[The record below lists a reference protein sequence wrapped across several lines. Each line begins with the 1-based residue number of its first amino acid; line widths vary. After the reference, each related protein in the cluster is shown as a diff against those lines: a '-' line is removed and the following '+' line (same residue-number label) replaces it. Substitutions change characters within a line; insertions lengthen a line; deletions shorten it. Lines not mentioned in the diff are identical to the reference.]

1 MPGSSKDKTAPSTTQ
16 ILPLITLK
24 EGVIYPQTEAIL
36 AFGRHISITG
46 INQAVKNSSLV
57 CFVSQKDKTKESP
70 QTADLYQIGTVAEII
85 KTLPVNN
92 ELHALV
98 RGLYKVRIHTIEPKN
113 KSLVATITQV
123 PDQYIERKEL
133 TALSNHVITQTKK
146 ALNLGK
152 GNVDPASFLKII
164 NTSNPISI
172 SYQIASILT
181 LKNNQKQTLLEE
193 NNLEKRLMQI
203 SEHLGGEIKILQIER
218 KIASKTQKKFDKNMR
233 ENVLRE
239 RMRTIQKELGT
250 GTEDDDI
257 KELKQKI
264 IETKLP
270 EEINKKAI
278 KELKRLE
285 KISIHSPESSY
296 IRTWIETVIE
306 LPWHHFDNGT
316 YSLNKAERILNQDHY
331 GLKKVKERILEY
343 IAVLKLKSQKMK
355 SNNKKGSKKSKKTQS
370 LDSLPTILCFVGP
383 PGVGKTSVGKS
394 IATALNRQF
403 VKMALGGVRDEAEI
417 RGHRRTY
424 VGAIPGRIIQ
434 SIKESGSS
442 NPVFMLDELDKIG
455 KDFRGDPASA
465 LLEALDPE
473 QNHAFRDHY
482 LDIPFDL
489 SKVLFIT
496 TANVL
501 DTIPPALKDRLEVIQ
516 FSGYTEDEKYHIAKK
531 YLLPKQLLNH
541 ALGKKDVKMS
551 ADILRTII
559 TNYTREAGVRSLE
572 REMASILRKVA
583 RSKVSQK
590 NFKILNLTKK
600 KLADFLGPRRYNPTF
615 KEKVLQP
622 GIVTGLAYTQTGGD
636 ILLIEVALMP
646 GKGKVKLT
654 GQLGDVMKESAQA
667 AHSYVRSHQ
676 KELGITQDIIAN
688 SDIHIHVPEGSVPKD
703 GPSAGLAITTALIS
717 AFSKKPVKKD
727 LAMTGEVT
735 LRGRALEI
743 GGVKEKVIA
752 AHRSG
757 VKEVILPKLNKRN
770 LIDVPDKV
778 KKDLKFHYVNSMDE
792 VVKIVFPKD

>member
-1 MPGSSKDKTAPSTTQ
+1 MLGSTKKTAKNA
-16 ILPLITLK
+16 INLVPLITLK

-36 AFGRHISITG
+36 AFGREASIKG
-46 INQAVKNSSLV
+46 IDMAAKNNSLV
-57 CFVSQKDKTKESP
+57 CFVSQKDKTKEDP
-70 QTADLYQIGTVAEII
+70 QLSDLYQIGTVAEII

-92 ELHALV
+92 ELHAIV
-98 RGLYKVRIHTIEPKN
+98 RGLYKVRIHATEDKN
-113 KSLVATITQV
+113 KTSVVAVTQI

-133 TALSNHVITQTKK
+133 VALSNHVINQTKK

-152 GNVDPASFLKII
+152 GNIDPASFIRI
-164 NTSNPISI
+164 VNSSNPVSV
-172 SYQIASILT
+172 SYQVAST
-181 LKNNQKQTLLEE
+181 LVIKNDQRQKLLEE

-203 SEHLGGEIKILQIER
+203 SEYLGEEIKILQLER
-218 KIASKTQKKFDKNMR
+218 KIASKTQKKFDKNMK

-250 GTEDDDI
+250 EKEDSDI
-257 KELKQKI
+257 KNLRKKIKQA
-264 IETKLP
+264 KLP
-270 EEINKKAI
+270 KDINKKTV
-278 KELKRLE
+278 KELNRLS

-296 IRTWIETVIE
+296 IRTWIETVTE
-306 LPWHHFDNGT
+306 LPWHSFDNGT
-316 YSLNKAERILNQDHY
+316 YSIKKAEKILNQDHY
-331 GLKKVKERILEY
+331 GLEKVKERILEY
-343 IAVLKLKSQKMK
+343 IAVLKLRSNKQK
-355 SNNKKGSKKSKKTQS
+355 KKTQVEN
-370 LDSLPTILCFVGP
+370 SLPTILCFTGP
-383 PGVGKTSVGKS
+383 PGVGKTSVGRS
-394 IATALNRQF
+394 IAKALNRKF

-473 QNHAFRDHY
+473 QNYAFRDHY

-496 TANVL
+496 TANIL

-516 FSGYTEDEKYHIAKK
+516 FTGYTEDEKYNIGKK
-531 YLLPKQLLNH
+531 YLVPKQLENH
-541 ALGKKDVKMS
+541 ALEKKDIKIP
-551 ADILRTII
+551 AAILRTVISH
-559 TNYTREAGVRSLE
+559 YTREAGVRNLE
-572 REMASILRKVA
+572 REIAAILRKIA
-583 RSKVSQK
+583 
-590 NFKILNLTKK
+590 KIKIDKKSNSAITLTKR
-600 KLADFLGPRRYNPTF
+600 KLVSFLGPRKYNYTL
-615 KEKVLQP
+615 KEQSPLP

-646 GKGKVKLT
+646 GKGRIKLT

-667 AHSYVRSHQ
+667 AYSYVRSHQ
-676 KELGITQDIIAN
+676 KQLGIDQKKIENT
-688 SDIHIHVPEGSVPKD
+688 DIHIHVPEGAVPKD

-717 AFSKKPVKKD
+717 AFLGRPVKKN

-757 VKEVILPKLNKRN
+757 VKEIILPKLNKRN
-770 LIDVPDKV
+770 LIDVPEKV
-778 KKDLKFHYVNSMDE
+778 KKDLKFHYVSSMDQ
-792 VVKIVFPKD
+792 VVKTVFPSK

>member
-1 MPGSSKDKTAPSTTQ
+1 MLGSTKKTAKNA
-16 ILPLITLK
+16 INLVPLITLK

-36 AFGRHISITG
+36 AFGREASIKG
-46 INQAVKNSSLV
+46 IDMAAKNNSLV
-57 CFVSQKDKTKESP
+57 CFVSQKDKTKEDP
-70 QTADLYQIGTVAEII
+70 QLSDLYQIGTVAEII

-92 ELHALV
+92 ELHAIV
-98 RGLYKVRIHTIEPKN
+98 RGLYKVRIHATEDKN
-113 KSLVATITQV
+113 KTSVVAVTQI

-133 TALSNHVITQTKK
+133 VALSNHVINQTKK

-152 GNVDPASFLKII
+152 GNIDPASFIRI
-164 NTSNPISI
+164 VNSSNPVSV
-172 SYQIASILT
+172 SYQVAST
-181 LKNNQKQTLLEE
+181 LVIKNDQRQKLLEE

-203 SEHLGGEIKILQIER
+203 SEYLGEEIKILQLER
-218 KIASKTQKKFDKNMR
+218 KIASKTQKKFDKNMK

-250 GTEDDDI
+250 EKEDSDI
-257 KELKQKI
+257 KNLRKKIKQA
-264 IETKLP
+264 KLP
-270 EEINKKAI
+270 KDINKKTV
-278 KELKRLE
+278 KELNRLS

-296 IRTWIETVIE
+296 IRTWIETVTE
-306 LPWHHFDNGT
+306 LPWHSFDNGT
-316 YSLNKAERILNQDHY
+316 YSIKKAEKILNQDHY
-331 GLKKVKERILEY
+331 GLEKVKERILEY
-343 IAVLKLKSQKMK
+343 IAVLKLRSNKQK
-355 SNNKKGSKKSKKTQS
+355 KKTQVEN
-370 LDSLPTILCFVGP
+370 SLPTILCFTGP
-383 PGVGKTSVGKS
+383 PGVGKTSVGRS
-394 IATALNRQF
+394 IAKALNRKF

-473 QNHAFRDHY
+473 QNFGFRDHY

-496 TANVL
+496 TANIL

-516 FSGYTEDEKYHIAKK
+516 FTGYTEDEKYNIGKK
-531 YLLPKQLLNH
+531 YLVPKQLENH
-541 ALGKKDVKMS
+541 ALEKKDIKIP
-551 ADILRTII
+551 AAILRTVISH
-559 TNYTREAGVRSLE
+559 YTREAGVRNLE
-572 REMASILRKVA
+572 REIAAILRKTA
-583 RSKVSQK
+583 
-590 NFKILNLTKK
+590 KIKIDKKSNSAITLTKR
-600 KLADFLGPRRYNPTF
+600 KLVSFLGPRKYNYTL
-615 KEKVLQP
+615 KEQSPLP

-646 GKGKVKLT
+646 GKGRIKLT

-667 AHSYVRSHQ
+667 AYSYVRSHQ
-676 KELGITQDIIAN
+676 KQLGIDQKKIENT
-688 SDIHIHVPEGSVPKD
+688 DIHIHVPEGAVPKD

-717 AFSKKPVKKD
+717 AFLGRPVKKN

-757 VKEVILPKLNKRN
+757 VKEIILPKLNKRN
-770 LIDVPDKV
+770 LIDVPEKV
-778 KKDLKFHYVNSMDE
+778 KKDLKFHYVSSMDQ
-792 VVKIVFPKD
+792 VVKTVFPSK

>member
-1 MPGSSKDKTAPSTTQ
+1 MLGSTKKTAKNA
-16 ILPLITLK
+16 INLVPLITLK

-36 AFGRHISITG
+36 AFGREASIKG
-46 INQAVKNSSLV
+46 IDMAAKNNSLV
-57 CFVSQKDKTKESP
+57 CFVSQKDKTKEDP
-70 QTADLYQIGTVAEII
+70 QLSDLYQIGTVAEII

-92 ELHALV
+92 ELHAIV
-98 RGLYKVRIHTIEPKN
+98 RGLYKVRIHATEDKN
-113 KSLVATITQV
+113 KTSVVAVTQI

-133 TALSNHVITQTKK
+133 VALSNHVINQTKK

-152 GNVDPASFLKII
+152 GNIDPASFIRI
-164 NTSNPISI
+164 VNSSNPVSV
-172 SYQIASILT
+172 SYQVAST
-181 LKNNQKQTLLEE
+181 LVIKNDQRQKLLEE

-203 SEHLGGEIKILQIER
+203 SEYLGEEIKILQLER
-218 KIASKTQKKFDKNMR
+218 KIASKTQKKFDKNMK

-250 GTEDDDI
+250 EKEDSDI
-257 KELKQKI
+257 KNLRKKIKQA
-264 IETKLP
+264 KLP
-270 EEINKKAI
+270 KDINKKTV
-278 KELKRLE
+278 KELNRLS

-296 IRTWIETVIE
+296 IRTWIETVTE
-306 LPWHHFDNGT
+306 LPWHSFDNGT
-316 YSLNKAERILNQDHY
+316 YSIKKAEKILNQDHY
-331 GLKKVKERILEY
+331 GLEKVKERILEY
-343 IAVLKLKSQKMK
+343 IAVLKLRSNKQK
-355 SNNKKGSKKSKKTQS
+355 KKTQVEN
-370 LDSLPTILCFVGP
+370 SLPTILCFTGP
-383 PGVGKTSVGKS
+383 PGVGKTSVGRS
-394 IATALNRQF
+394 IAKALNRKF

-473 QNHAFRDHY
+473 QNYAFRDHY

-496 TANVL
+496 TANIL

-516 FSGYTEDEKYHIAKK
+516 FTGYTEDEKYNIGKK
-531 YLLPKQLLNH
+531 YLVPKQLENH
-541 ALGKKDVKMS
+541 ALEKKDIKIP
-551 ADILRTII
+551 AAILRTVISH
-559 TNYTREAGVRSLE
+559 YTREAGVRNLE
-572 REMASILRKVA
+572 REIAAILRKTA
-583 RSKVSQK
+583 
-590 NFKILNLTKK
+590 KIKIDKKSNSAITLTKR
-600 KLADFLGPRRYNPTF
+600 KLVSFLGPRKYNYTL
-615 KEKVLQP
+615 KEQSPLP

-646 GKGKVKLT
+646 GKGRIKLT

-667 AHSYVRSHQ
+667 AYSYVRSHQ
-676 KELGITQDIIAN
+676 KQLGIDQKKIENT
-688 SDIHIHVPEGSVPKD
+688 DIHIHVPEGAVPKD

-717 AFSKKPVKKD
+717 AFLGRPVKKN

-757 VKEVILPKLNKRN
+757 VKEIILPKLNKRN
-770 LIDVPDKV
+770 LIDVPEKV
-778 KKDLKFHYVNSMDE
+778 KKDLKFHYVSSMDQ
-792 VVKIVFPKD
+792 VVKTVFPSK